1 MDISGTRTIAASR
14 QAVWD
19 ALHNATVLQ
28 NSIPGAEEVTWQS
41 GSTLTIRANIG
52 LGPLK
57 IAGTGQLQVVEQ
69 TAPSHLKLAL
79 NKQGAASTVQAEVVI
94 DLAEAGAATQVTYH
108 ATAKLEGPVAM
119 ADNPLTRPLVD
130 GLLGQFFS
138 RLEQQI
144 R

>member
-1 MDISGTRTIAASR
+1 MEISGTRTLAASR

-28 NSIPGAEEVTWQS
+28 NSIPGAEAVTWQGNS
-41 GSTLTIRANIG
+41 ALAIRANIG

-69 TAPSHLKLAL
+69 TAPSHLKFAL

-94 DLAEAGAATQVTYH
+94 DLADAGAGTQVAYH
-108 ATAKLEGPVAM
+108 ATAKLEGPVAV
-119 ADNPLTRPLVD
+119 ADNPLTRPLVE
-130 GLLGQFFS
+130 GMLGQFFG

>member
-69 TAPSHLKLAL
+69 AAPSHLKMVL

-94 DLAEAGAATQVTYH
+94 DLADAGAGTQLTYH
-108 ATAKLEGPVAM
+108 ATAKLEGPVAV
-119 ADNPLTRPLVD
+119 ADNPLTRPVVEN
-130 GLLGQFFS
+130 LLGQFFS